1 MRKRPLFQML
11 AIGVVASIVGLIPLL
26 LLDWFPEVAA
36 EEATQVDLLYD
47 VLLIAS
53 WPIFVLVMTIAIY
66 SVVRFRARPGDT
78 RDGEPIH
85 GNARLEIIWITIPFL
100 LVVGLMIPTI
110 IVLEEIERPKP
121 DTLVVDVRAEQFTW
135 SFAYPEEGG
144 EPVPSNDLN
153 LPIGRPVEFRIE
165 TEDVIHSFWVPE
177 FRLKSDAVPGR
188 TTTVRLTPSREG
200 TYNVVCAEL
209 CGPGHSTMR
218 QVVNVMP
225 EEDFTAW
232 LSDEQEALAAEEG
245 GGDTADVSPSG
256 EAGAAAASSEEEPA
270 EAPAGGGSSGG
281 GGSGSEGGSSGG
293 GGSRDG

>member
-1 MRKRPLFQML
+1 MRNRPMVQML
-11 AIGVVASIVGLIPLL
+11 AIGLVASIVGLIPLL

-66 SVVRFRARPGDT
+66 SVIRFRARPGDT

-85 GNARLEIIWITIPFL
+85 GNARLEIVWITIPFL

-110 IVLEEIERPKP
+110 FVLQEIEEPKP

-135 SFAYPEEGG
+135 SFAYPEEGP
-144 EPVPSNDLN
+144 EPVPSSDLN
-153 LPIGRPVEFRIE
+153 LPIGRPVEFRIS

-177 FRLKSDAVPGR
+177 FRLKSDAVPGL
-188 TTTVRLTPSREG
+188 TTTVRLTPSKEG

-209 CGPGHSTMR
+209 CGAGHSTMR
-218 QVVNVMP
+218 QTVNVMP

-232 LSDEQEALAAEEG
+232 LSDEQEALAAEDEAG
-245 GGDTADVSPSG
+245 GGEAAEVSPSG
-256 EAGAAAASSEEEPA
+256 EAGAAAAASEEESGGA
-270 EAPAGGGSSGG
+270 AGGGESANGG
-281 GGSGSEGGSSGG
+281 G
-293 GGSRDG
+293 